1 MRKGSSDMKGELNIL
16 FSCSII
22 NNQIDDK
29 DEVHVESEEERE
41 NEGGDDYQLNDAKS
55 CDICK

>member
-16 FSCSII
+16 FSWSII

-41 NEGGDDYQLNDAKS
+41 N
-55 CDICK
+55 

>member
-1 MRKGSSDMKGELNIL
+1 MIEGSSDMKGELNIL
-16 FSCSII
+16 FSWSII

-29 DEVHVESEEERE
+29 DEVHVESEERE

-55 CDICK
+55 CNICK